1 MESSESDSLCGTT
14 KGEKEN
20 SSYDIFKG
28 ILAAFAWVPL
38 LVTSAASVQ
47 LLERRIPDFELNA
60 LRFGTA
66 GILFTSGL
74 IFFTDRRPVIPT
86 SEITSVMGF
95 VTFTFCSTVSIYA
108 AVPFISL
115 SSFQSIYLS
124 TGIVSGV
131 ILFAIF
137 LKEKITF
144 KMMSASVMCCFGV
157 LLVIQPQFIFH
168 NSKIFTKL
176 ENGSENLLIVNGTN
190 GTVYGETTHS
200 WDPQDLLEFVG
211 FGISVLA
218 GLCTSANI
226 MLVKKC
232 SFLHEHMLETL
243 FWSYGICTVL
253 STIVMSIFENPTLPE
268 FGINYLYVT
277 LHCTTYV
284 LHWPLYIYAAR
295 YISGTAI
302 NIVVS
307 TSVVFMLIPQYTV
320 LSTIFPG
327 NRNWIEAF
335 GACLVLVGCSL
346 GSATEIGKKS
356 TYE

>member
-1 MESSESDSLCGTT
+1 MDSSESDSLCGTT
-14 KGEKEN
+14 REEKERN
-20 SSYDIFKG
+20 SYETFKG

-47 LLERRIPDFELNA
+47 LLQRQVPDFELNA

-66 GILFTSGL
+66 GILFAIGV
-74 IFFTDRRPVIPT
+74 IFFTRQCPVIPIL
-86 SEITSVMGF
+86 EITSVMGF
-95 VTFTFCSTVSIYA
+95 VTFTFCSTVSNYT
-108 AVPFISL
+108 AVTFISL
-115 SSFQSIYLS
+115 SSFQSIYL
-124 TGIVSGV
+124 TTCIVSGV
-131 ILFAIF
+131 ILYAIF
-137 LKEKITF
+137 LKEQMTL
-144 KMMSASVMCCFGV
+144 KMMSAAILCCIGV

-168 NSKIFTKL
+168 NSKTFERM
-176 ENGSENLLIVNGTN
+176 ENGSENLLTVNGTN
-190 GTVYGETTHS
+190 GTICVDTTRSQEPHHLS
-200 WDPQDLLEFVG
+200 ELVG

-232 SFLHEHMLETL
+232 SFLHQHMLETL

-253 STIVMSIFENPTLPE
+253 STIGMAIFEKPTLPE

-284 LHWPLYIYAAR
+284 LQWPLFMYASR
-295 YISGTAI
+295 YISGTTI

-307 TSVVFMLIPQYTV
+307 SSVVFMLIPQYTV

-335 GACLVLVGCSL
+335 GACLVLGGCSL
-346 GSATEIGKKS
+346 GSATEIRKKFA
-356 TYE
+356 YE